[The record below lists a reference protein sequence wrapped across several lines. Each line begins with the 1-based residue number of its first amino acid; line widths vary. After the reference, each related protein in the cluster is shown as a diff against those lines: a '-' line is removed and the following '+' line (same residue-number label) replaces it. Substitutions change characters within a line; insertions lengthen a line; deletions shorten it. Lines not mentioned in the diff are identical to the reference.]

1 MRKNTYQLL
10 SEELGVSP
18 KVLDRIEQAES
29 DIRGEFDSLDDIMA
43 YNQYKVLSLI
53 HI

>member
-29 DIRGEFDSLDDIMA
+29 EASLTALMI
-43 YNQYKVLSLI
+43 LWLI
-53 HI
+53 ISIKC